1 VIMRVSLLQITDSMF
16 PVGALSQSFGLEM
29 LVSSG
34 EVTKDNLCD
43 YMRSMLMNQVGPC
56 DMVFMLAA
64 HKNIERAEQLS
75 TRYGCRKLVPE
86 FHMASLKMGKRMIL
100 LGARLTG
107 DETIKKLEGKP
118 VHHAVAFGTVASA
131 MGASDED
138 AAHAFLYNWSAGVV
152 SAAIR
157 LMPLGHDAAQE
168 ILYDMGETIEMTY
181 QRYHD
186 LSVEDA
192 WQFTPRVEIAGLEH
206 GKLYTKLFLS

>member
-1 VIMRVSLLQITDSMF
+1 MNMQVSLFQITDSMF

-34 EVTKDNLCD
+34 EITKDNLSA

-75 TRYGCRKLVPE
+75 KQYGCRKLVPE
-86 FHMASLKMGKRMIL
+86 FHAASLKMGKRMIL
-100 LGARLTG
+100 LGTRLTG
-107 DETIKKLEGKP
+107 DERIKKLDGKP
-118 VHHAVAFGTVASA
+118 VHHAVAFGAVASA
-131 MGASDED
+131 MGASGED
-138 AAHAFLYNWSAGVV
+138 TASAYLYNWSASVV

-168 ILYDMGETIEMTY
+168 ILYGMGEAIELTY
-181 QRYHD
+181 QKYRE

>member
-1 VIMRVSLLQITDSMF
+1 MF

-29 LVSSG
+29 LVSGG
-34 EVTKDNLCD
+34 EVTKDNLRE
-43 YMRSMLMNQVGPC
+43 YMRSMLLNQVGPC

-75 TRYGCRKLVPE
+75 KQYGCRKLVPE
-86 FHMASLKMGKRMIL
+86 FHTASLKLGKRMIM
-100 LGARLTG
+100 LGARLIV
-107 DETIKKLEGKP
+107 DERIKKLEGKP
-118 VHHAVAFGTVASA
+118 VHHAVAFGAVASA
-131 MGASDED
+131 MGASAED
-138 AAHAFLYNWSAGVV
+138 TASAFLYNWSAGVV

-168 ILYDMGETIEMTY
+168 ILYGMGDAIVETYSTY
-181 QRYHD
+181 KD
-186 LSVEDA
+186 LSAEDA

>member
-1 VIMRVSLLQITDSMF
+1 MIMRVSLLQITDSMF

-34 EVTKDNLCD
+34 EVTKDNLRA
-43 YMRSMLMNQVGPC
+43 YMQGMLLNQVGPC

-75 TRYGCRKLVPE
+75 KQYGCRKLVPE
-86 FHMASLKMGKRMIL
+86 FHVASLKLGKRMIL

-107 DETIKKLEGKP
+107 DERIKKLEGKP
-118 VHHAVAFGTVASA
+118 VHHAVAFGAVASA
-131 MGASDED
+131 MGASGED
-138 AAHAFLYNWSAGVV
+138 TARAFLYNWSAGVV

-168 ILYDMGETIEMTY
+168 ILYGMGESIEATY
-181 QRYHD
+181 HKYRD